1 MLPGLYWP
9 PTTRTLFPGGRLW
22 HPPEFL
28 RSNEARSIDLTKVSE
43 IWTVVE
49 PYLAAERLELDDVEL
64 HGRGA
69 GTLLR
74 VVVDGENV
82 DIDRLADVSRG
93 ISRLLDNE
101 TGLDDAYRLEV
112 TSPGLERNLRRPS
125 HYAKSVGREVVVKI
139 ADGDSKTTIRGTLSD
154 AGDDSFTIEADGG
167 STVVDYEDV
176 LTAKTVFRWEK
187 APKPGH

>member
-1 MLPGLYWP
+1 M
-9 PTTRTLFPGGRLW
+9 
-22 HPPEFL
+22 
-28 RSNEARSIDLTKVSE
+28 TKVSE

-74 VVVDGENV
+74 VVVDGDNV
-82 DIDRLADVSRG
+82 DIDRLAEVSRG

-112 TSPGLERNLRRPS
+112 TSPGLERNLRRPA

-139 ADGDSKTTIRGTLSD
+139 ADGDSKTTIRGTLVD
-154 AGDDSFTIEADGG
+154 AGDDSFTVEGDGG
-167 STVVDYEDV
+167 ATVVDYQDV